1 MNFDSIQSFAHAASP
16 VGAWMLGIAVSI
28 MFVDMILMV
37 IYTIRHGRTD
47 GEDGKTV
54 TVDRP
59 MSPMWFRGVQ
69 TTRGWSRRHILVSRR
84 SFISVESLADGT
96 ATLPE
101 RLMVV
106 GIIVFIAC
114 FTLLFL
120 GAGLLV
126 LEDNPII
133 ILMSFAV
140 GIWAF
145 KLLKSAYKDYRQAKV
160 PVAAQKTSTDDDGET
175 PST

>member
-1 MNFDSIQSFAHAASP
+1 MNFDSIQGFAHAASP
-16 VGAWMLGIAVSI
+16 VGAWVLGVAVSI
-28 MFVDMILMV
+28 MVVDGILLV
-37 IYTIRHGRTD
+37 IYTIRHGQPD
-47 GEDGKTV
+47 GNAGKV
-54 TVDRP
+54 ETVDRP
-59 MSPMWFRGVQ
+59 MWPMWFRGVQ
-69 TTRGWSRRHILVSRR
+69 TTRGWSRRRILVSR
-84 SFISVESLADGT
+84 SGFISAESLADGT
-96 ATLPE
+96 ATLAE

-114 FTLLFL
+114 FALLFL

-126 LEDNPII
+126 LEDNPIV

-160 PVAAQKTSTDDDGET
+160 PVAARKVSTDNDCPT
-175 PST
+175 LPK